1 MLSGRFE
8 EGKKEYIDLPLE
20 VKKHIASMST
30 PAAVRA
36 YILVS
41 GLVDESKGELENALG
56 RVNAV
61 LKKGS
66 EETRESDTRLIKKAI
81 KQVLEAHKDWDMSG
95 YNLNLEEGEAAKEA
109 APAETEEKAPEAEV
123 AEPDAKEAGPK
134 AGETESKPEEKD
146 EKAE

>member
-1 MLSGRFE
+1 
-8 EGKKEYIDLPLE
+8 
-20 VKKHIASMST
+20 MST

-109 APAETEEKAPEAEV
+109 APAETEEKAPEAE
-123 AEPDAKEAGPK
+123 AAKKPGRRLEKLNLSPKRKTKRLNKPQALEGP
-134 AGETESKPEEKD
+134 SRSSRRLF
-146 EKAE
+146 